1 MEHRVRELAD
11 SETRARLLD
20 ALDVLE
26 HTQPPSFEAAF
37 ALLASYVPGLPPAR
51 DEYLA
56 YHFRRVIALILAA
69 KDHAARAHPC

>member
-1 MEHRVRELAD
+1 MPELAPL
-11 SETRARLLD
+11 ETRARLLD

-37 ALLASYVPGLPPAR
+37 ALLAAYVPGLSPAR

-56 YHFRRVIALILAA
+56 RHFRRVIARILAA
-69 KDHAARAHPC
+69 KDGEPRSHAAPHW